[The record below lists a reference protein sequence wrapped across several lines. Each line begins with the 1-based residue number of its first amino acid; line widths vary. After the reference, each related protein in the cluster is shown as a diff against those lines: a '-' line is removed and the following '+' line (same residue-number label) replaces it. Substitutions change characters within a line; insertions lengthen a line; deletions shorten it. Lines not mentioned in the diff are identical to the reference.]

1 MFIKIALL
9 NKMQMNDLN
18 ISEVAS
24 RIGWSMQ
31 EGPLK
36 WVAWVQED
44 IRAELWR
51 EGLFGKWC

>member
-9 NKMQMNDLN
+9 NEMQMNDLN

-36 WVAWVQED
+36 
-44 IRAELWR
+44 
-51 EGLFGKWC
+51 